1 MRTTR
6 ALPSLYGI
14 GRHKMSQHHLKDSE
28 GREWMIGYNNPCGG
42 FFATRWALD
51 QSGAEEDEAR
61 ADVLIGFGK
70 GVDLETLDEEC
81 RKHGLELDEKMLVE
95 LYHDES
101 LELRPLSP
109 LQQNVRK
116 MFAEFGFFD

>member
-1 MRTTR
+1 
-6 ALPSLYGI
+6 
-14 GRHKMSQHHLKDSE
+14 MSQHHLKDSE
-28 GREWMIGYNNPCGG
+28 GREWMIGYDNPCGG
-42 FFATRWALD
+42 FFATRFLSD
-51 QSGAEEDEAR
+51 EEAERTGEE

-116 MFAEFGFFD
+116 TFEEFGLFD